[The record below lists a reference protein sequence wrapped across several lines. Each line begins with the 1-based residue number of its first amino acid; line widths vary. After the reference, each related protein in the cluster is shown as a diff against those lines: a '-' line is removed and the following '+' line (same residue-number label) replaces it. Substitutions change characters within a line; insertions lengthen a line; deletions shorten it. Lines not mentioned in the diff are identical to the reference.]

1 MGGVLGL
8 SGVVPPE
15 ERGAA
20 GPVVVKKY
28 ANRRL
33 YDTETTAYI
42 TLDDLAAMVRG
53 GRDFVVYDARTGDDI
68 TRSVLT
74 QIIMEEETRGRSI
87 LPTSFL
93 RHLIGFYGDPLQG
106 IVPSFLERM
115 MEQFASQTAAKQE
128 LRGAIDDLVAP
139 PLKGAARENVAFIER
154 AARVFSPL
162 VAVRKAQEAERA
174 LRPSREDLQ
183 AEVNAL
189 RVELERLR
197 GRGDAA

>member
-1 MGGVLGL
+1 MLSEAGGTADKKA
-8 SGVVPPE
+8 PD
-15 ERGAA
+15 
-20 GPVVVKKY
+20 PVVVKKY

-33 YDTETTAYI
+33 YDTGTSAYI
-42 TLDDLAAMVRG
+42 TLDDLAAMVRA
-53 GRDFVVYDARTGDDI
+53 GREFVVYDARTGDDI

-106 IVPSFLERM
+106 IVPQFLERM
-115 MEQFASQTAAKQE
+115 MEQFASQTIARTE
-128 LRGAIDDLVAP
+128 LKGAIEDMVAP
-139 PLKGAARENVAFIER
+139 PLKEAARENVAFIER

-162 VAVRKAQEAERA
+162 VAVRKAQETERS

-183 AEVNAL
+183 AEITAL
-189 RVELERLR
+189 RAENERLR
-197 GRGDAA
+197 ERGDAA